1 MFFISGTVFDDD
13 NKEVQSS
20 SKSENQ
26 SQLNNISGAITKSV
40 SKNEN
45 AADGKSK
52 LSISWLSTSK
62 LVSIYI
68 LLNLCF
74 VCKHFHLH
82 PTLIW
87 FNNSPVHLTNLRLFM
102 TSKCFWFY
110 I

>member
-40 SKNEN
+40 SKNKN

-82 PTLIW
+82 PTLI
-87 FNNSPVHLTNLRLFM
+87 
-102 TSKCFWFY
+102 
-110 I
+110 

>member
-40 SKNEN
+40 SKSEN

-52 LSISWLSTSK
+52 LSISCWLSTSK

-82 PTLIW
+82 PPLI
-87 FNNSPVHLTNLRLFM
+87 
-102 TSKCFWFY
+102 
-110 I
+110 